1 MSTAHLPFRCGRL
14 LCHSWR
20 RVGALLSQPGASEF
34 FVNYAGGP
42 GSSIQSSWTWQKATF
57 FWGPIGSN
65 CATPKVAPPVP
76 PATAAAPVEETSV
89 KEDCKT
95 EAASATAGEE
105 KLKKKKSKKKE
116 EKKEKKKK
124 KKEQAEELARARRK
138 RIEPVA
144 QSKGEGRGQTPVR
157 L

>member
-1 MSTAHLPFRCGRL
+1 MAEGHFLIRAAPATPDTQRGQGNTVAPPGTL
-14 LCHSWR
+14 
-20 RVGALLSQPGASEF
+20 VGAGDNTPSAAETPA
-34 FVNYAGGP
+34 AAP
-42 GSSIQSSWTWQKATF
+42 SS
-57 FWGPIGSN
+57 WGPIGPN